1 MEDRFTIRFERS
13 GGFTGIITDKTVDS
27 LQLKKNEIIMLKG
40 MIEDAHFFSLPA
52 GKTTASHPDI
62 FSYKIT
68 IESAGRKHMVEFSQ
82 ESVPE
87 GLQDLV
93 QYLNKKARL
102 KK

>member
-27 LQLKKNEIIMLKG
+27 LQLKEKESKMLQS
-40 MIEDAHFFSLPA
+40 MIEDARFFSLPA
-52 GKTTASHPDI
+52 GKTTASHPDR

-68 IESAGRKHMVEFSQ
+68 IETAGKKHMVEFSQ

-93 QYLNKKARL
+93 QYLNQKTRL

>member
-13 GGFTGIITDKTVDS
+13 GGFTGIITDNTIDS
-27 LQLKKNEIIMLKG
+27 LQLKKKESKMLLS

-52 GKTTASHPDI
+52 GNTITSLPDK

-68 IESAGRKHMVEFSQ
+68 IETAGKKHMVEFSQ
-82 ESVPE
+82 GSVPDV
-87 GLQDLV
+87 LQDLV
-93 QYLNKKARL
+93 KYLNRKTRL

>member
-13 GGFTGIITDKTVDS
+13 GGFAGIITGNTIDS
-27 LQLKKNEIIMLKG
+27 LQLKRNESKMLQS
-40 MIEDAHFFSLPA
+40 MIEDACFFSLPA
-52 GKTTASHPDI
+52 GKITANQPDR

-68 IESAGRKHMVEFSQ
+68 IESAGKKHMVEFSQ

-87 GLQDLV
+87 GLKNLV
-93 QYLNKKARL
+93 QYLKKKTRL